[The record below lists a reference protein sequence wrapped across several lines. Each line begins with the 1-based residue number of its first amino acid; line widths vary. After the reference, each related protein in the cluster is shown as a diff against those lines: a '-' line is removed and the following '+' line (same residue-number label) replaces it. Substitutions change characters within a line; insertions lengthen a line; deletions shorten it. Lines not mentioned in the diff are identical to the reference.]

1 MALTLQGKTDANGN
15 FDFEFDLPAYL
26 TGSDLDQGLARFY
39 LHATVIDEAQHS
51 ETSNTSL
58 AVSAKPIV
66 IRAIPESGQFRSG
79 VENILYVLTSTP
91 DGAPIETD
99 LNVVVHNPNQ
109 TFTAHTDQYGLAEV
123 RFTPNDPR
131 LGVSIQAQAANGA
144 AAAQDFTFDGD
155 PAATILLRPDRPI
168 YRVGDPMQLSIFTAQ
183 SSGTVYLD
191 LVRGGQTLSTR
202 TVPIEQGRGDVTI
215 DLTPDQAGELE
226 LHAYQLHPNGQIIRD
241 ARTVLVDTANDL
253 DIALKTDRD
262 VYRPGDQ
269 AQLNIAVRDP
279 KGAGVQS
286 AIGLAVVDEA
296 VFALAEQDPGFA
308 KLYFLL
314 EQELLQP
321 KYELH
326 GFSPAQAMLDRST
339 SSAAQ
344 ANGGAGFVGASAT
357 SAAILV
363 CRPTRTTP

>member
-1 MALTLQGKTDANGN
+1 MIARVGEAGRRLEQHLELEQQLVFG
-15 FDFEFDLPAYL
+15 FDVEL
-26 TGSDLDQGLARFY
+26 
-39 LHATVIDEAQHS
+39 
-51 ETSNTSL
+51 
-58 AVSAKPIV
+58 
-66 IRAIPESGQFRSG
+66 SG

-91 DGAPIETD
+91 DGAPIATD
-99 LNVVVHNPNQ
+99 LNVVVRNPDQ
-109 TFTAHTDQYGLAEV
+109 SFTAQADQYGLAEV
-123 RFTPNDPR
+123 RFTPSNPR
-131 LGVSIQAQAANGA
+131 LMLSIQAKAASGA

-168 YRVGDPMQLSIFTAQ
+168 YRVGDPLKLAIFTAQ
-183 SSGTVYLD
+183 STGTVYLD
-191 LVRGGQTLSTR
+191 LVREGQTLSTR
-202 TVPIEQGRGDVTI
+202 TVPIEQGRGEVTI
-215 DLTPDQAGELE
+215 DLTPDQAGALE
-226 LHAYQLHPNGQIIRD
+226 LHAYQVHPNGQIIRD

-253 DIALKTDRD
+253 DIALQTDRD

-286 AIGLAVVDEA
+286 AVGLAVVDEA

-326 GFSPAQAMLDRST
+326 GFAPSRALLDRAPADT
-339 SSAAQ
+339 AQQTAAQ
-344 ANGGAGFVGASAT
+344 ASLAQT
-357 SAAILV
+357 Q
-363 CRPTRTTP
+363 P